1 MSTAPLTSNE
11 KIDVCRGLFAFL
23 VVIAHGVDIAW
34 TIHPHA
40 PLAMSPR
47 VHDFWL
53 YVVAAGAYWVIGF
66 FVISGYCIQLSVE
79 RQIRD
84 GRFPIKTY
92 LAARL
97 TRILPLYYVALGS
110 AVLFECLMAPARP
123 DCWPHGLNLNTLA
136 AQLFVVQ
143 NLSQTFGSFAPSWS
157 ITNEMFYYLF
167 YGAVVVVALRRG
179 VRPTTLGMVVCLTA
193 AAGFEWAYFTYFRT
207 NAFIRSPGLLFGL
220 GVIWFQGAM
229 VAEYR
234 DRLRSSRLARAA
246 SRLWP
251 AVLLAAMTLWY
262 RHAIHLQVLYLI
274 LGAAFTLMLM
284 RFAVADRPGVVA
296 PDRGVVSA
304 LIRAVGLASYP
315 TYLFHGP
322 FVMWLGSMMI
332 RLNLVPNDWRITWLT
347 LSAAGIGSGL
357 ILGFVAERPLM
368 AWRAGFLKSLKAEA
382 APRAAGSPSSSPI
395 LGIQQ
400 GNGRKE
406 FAPQ

>member
-1 MSTAPLTSNE
+1 MSESATPLTSHE

-47 VHDFWL
+47 VHDLWL

-84 GRFPIKTY
+84 GRFPLKTY

-97 TRILPLYYVALGS
+97 TRILPLYYVALAS
-110 AVLFECLMAPARP
+110 AVVFECLMAPARP
-123 DCWPHGLNLNTLA
+123 GCWPNGLDLNALA

-167 YGAVVVVALRRG
+167 YGAVVVVALKRG
-179 VRPTTLGMVVCLTA
+179 VRPATLGMLVCLTA
-193 AAGFEWAYFTYFRT
+193 AVGLEWAYFLHFRS
-207 NAFIRSPGLLFGL
+207 NAYIRVPGLLFGL
-220 GVIWFQGAM
+220 GVVWFQGAM

-234 DRLRSSRLARAA
+234 DRLRA
-246 SRLWP
+246 SRIARFASSLWP
-251 AVLLAAMTLWY
+251 PALVLAMVLWY
-262 RHAIHLQVLYLI
+262 LHAIHLQVLYLI

-284 RFAVADRPGVVA
+284 RFAVVDRPGAVA
-296 PDRGVVSA
+296 PDRGA
-304 LIRAVGLASYP
+304 LGTLIRAVGMASYP

-332 RLNLVPNDWRITWLT
+332 RLNLVADDWRVTWVV

-357 ILGFVAERPLM
+357 VLGYVAERPLM
-368 AWRAGFLKSLKAEA
+368 AWRAGFLKGLKSESP
-382 APRAAGSPSSSPI
+382 APRAAGSPSPI

-400 GNGRKE
+400 
-406 FAPQ
+406 